1 MLAMLGESATNTS
14 SAMLFVHRAGLVAGP
29 LVALLVYL
37 VLGTSAG
44 SVSGGENVA
53 GGAAAGVLSEAGRRC
68 LAVAAWMAVWWI
80 TEAIPV
86 SVTALLPLVLL
97 PALGV
102 AGMKAAAAPYADEI
116 IYLFLGG
123 FIIGIAMER
132 SGLHRRI
139 ALATLAVVGTQPS
152 MMVGGVMAATAFMS
166 MWVSNTATTIMMLP
180 IATSVVAMTEK
191 LAAEGSGTRGWSAR
205 DVERFALCMLLGIA
219 YAASIGGLGTPIG
232 TPPNG
237 VLIQS
242 AQQMLGKQI
251 AFADWMKIG
260 VPLVLVLLPMS
271 WMLLTRVLHPLRGG
285 RIEGGRELIR
295 EERAKLGR
303 LSRAEWIVLGVF
315 LFAVVWWLFRV
326 PLCEWL
332 GLVSVNAS
340 GAGVPRV
347 TDATVAIAAA
357 VLLFVIPVI
366 AGERS
371 IVLTWEDAE
380 KLPWGVLLLFGGG
393 LSLAAAMSATGCDKY
408 LGSLFGSLAGMP
420 LLLVLAVLV
429 VGVIALSELAS
440 NTAIA
445 AALMPVLAAVGPVMG
460 IDPMLL
466 MVTAALAA
474 TCGFMLPVAT
484 PPNAIVFAT
493 GKIGI
498 PRMIRAGIL
507 MDLICAVVI
516 SGAMWMFGPWALE
529 MVVK

>member
-1 MLAMLGESATNTS
+1 MPDAVANKYAAQRMVQCGGLAAGPVVAAMVYVMLG
-14 SAMLFVHRAGLVAGP
+14 R
-29 LVALLVYL
+29 
-37 VLGTSAG
+37 
-44 SVSGGENVA
+44 SVEPAEADAVGQA
-53 GGAAAGVLSEAGRRC
+53 AGAALSESGRRV
-68 LAVAAWMAVWWI
+68 LAIAAWMAVWWI

-86 SVTALLPLVLL
+86 SVTALLPLLLL
-97 PALGV
+97 PTLGV
-102 AGMKAAAAPYADEI
+102 SGMKAAAAPYADEI
-116 IYLFLGG
+116 IFLFLGG

-132 SGLHRRI
+132 SGLHRRL
-139 ALATLAVVGTQPS
+139 ALATLAVVGTRPS

-191 LAAEGSGTRGWSAR
+191 LAAERSGTHRWSALE
-205 DVERFALCMLLGIA
+205 VERFALCMLLGIA

-242 AQQMLGKQI
+242 AQQLLGRQV
-251 AFADWMKIG
+251 AFVDWMKIG
-260 VPLVLVLLPMS
+260 VQLVFVLLPAA
-271 WMLLTRVLHPLRGG
+271 WLLLTRVLHPCA
-285 RIEGGRELIR
+285 EGGSTAGARSSAR
-295 EERAKLGR
+295 SGRNWVGFRAW
-303 LSRAEWIVLGVF
+303 WIVLGVF

-326 PLCEWL
+326 PLCHWL
-332 GLVSVNAS
+332 GLVSTNA
-340 GAGVPRV
+340 AGEEVPRV
-347 TDATVAIAAA
+347 TDAAVAIAAA
-357 VLLFVIPVI
+357 VLLFVTPASVPKRAIVI
-366 AGERS
+366 
-371 IVLTWEDAE
+371 TWEDAE
-380 KLPWGVLLLFGGG
+380 RLPWGVLLLFGGG

-420 LLLVLAVLV
+420 LLVVLGVLV

-445 AALMPVLAAVGPVMG
+445 AALMPILAAVGPAMG
-460 IDPMLL
+460 LDPMLL

-493 GKIGI
+493 GKIGM
-498 PRMIRAGIL
+498 PRMMRAGIL
-507 MDLICAVVI
+507 LDVICAVVI
-516 SGAMWMFGPWALE
+516 VCAMWTLGPWLLE

>member
-1 MLAMLGESATNTS
+1 M
-14 SAMLFVHRAGLVAGP
+14 
-29 LVALLVYL
+29 
-37 VLGTSAG
+37 
-44 SVSGGENVA
+44 
-53 GGAAAGVLSEAGRRC
+53 
-68 LAVAAWMAVWWI
+68 AVAAWMATWWI

-86 SVTALLPLVLL
+86 SVTALLPLVLM
-97 PALGV
+97 PTLGV
-102 AGMKAAAAPYADEI
+102 SGMKATAAPYADEI

-139 ALATLAVVGTQPS
+139 ALATLAVVGTRPS
-152 MMVGGVMAATAFMS
+152 MMVAGVMAATAFMS

-180 IATSVVAMTEK
+180 IATSVVAMTER
-191 LAAEGSGTRGWSAR
+191 LAAEGSGARGWSAR
-205 DVERFALCMLLGIA
+205 EVERFALCMLLGIA

-242 AQQMLGKQI
+242 AQQLLGKQI
-251 AFADWMKIG
+251 AFADWMKLG
-260 VPLVLVLLPMS
+260 VPLALVLLPAA
-271 WMLLTRVLHPLRGG
+271 WLLLTRVLHPLRGG
-285 RIEGGRELIR
+285 QIEGGRELIH

-303 LSRAEWIVLGVF
+303 FSRSEWIVLGVF
-315 LFAVVWWLFRV
+315 LFAVTWWLFRV
-326 PLCEWL
+326 PLCGWL
-332 GLVSVNAS
+332 GLVSTNAA
-340 GAGVPRV
+340 GAEVARV

-357 VLLFVIPVI
+357 VLLFVIPVV
-366 AGERS
+366 AGGRS
-371 IVLTWEDAE
+371 VVLMWEDAE

-408 LGSLFGSLAGMP
+408 LGSLFGSLGGLP
-420 LLLVLAVLV
+420 LVVVLTVLV

-460 IDPMLL
+460 LDPMLL

-484 PPNAIVFAT
+484 PPNAIVFST

-498 PRMIRAGIL
+498 PRMMKAGIL
-507 MDLICAVVI
+507 LDVICAVVI
-516 SGAMWMFGPWALE
+516 AGAMWSFGPWMLE

>member
-1 MLAMLGESATNTS
+1 
-14 SAMLFVHRAGLVAGP
+14 MLFVQWAGLVAGP
-29 LVALLVYL
+29 LIAVLVYL
-37 VLGTSAG
+37 LLGPAESSALG
-44 SVSGGENVA
+44 QEA
-53 GGAAAGVLSEAGRRC
+53 GGKAASDAANAVLSEPGRRT
-68 LAVAAWMAVWWI
+68 LAIAAWMATWWI
-80 TEAIPV
+80 TEALPV
-86 SVTALLPLVLL
+86 SVTALVPLVLL
-97 PALGV
+97 PSLG
-102 AGMKAAAAPYADEI
+102 ATTMKAAAAPFGDEI
-116 IYLFLGG
+116 IFLFLGG

-139 ALATLAVVGTQPS
+139 ALATLAVVGTRPT
-152 MMVGGVMAATAFMS
+152 MMVAGVMATTAFMS

-180 IATSVVAMTEK
+180 IVTSVVAMTEK
-191 LAAEGSGTRGWSAR
+191 LRADKSDSRAWTAQ
-205 DVERFALCMLLGIA
+205 DVERFSLCMLLGIA

-242 AQQMLGKQI
+242 AQQLLGKQI

-260 VPLVLVLLPMS
+260 VPLVLILLPAA
-271 WMLLTRVLHPLRGG
+271 WLLLTRVLYPVRGE

-295 EERAKLGR
+295 TEREKLGR
-303 LSRAEWIVLGVF
+303 VSRAEWIVLGVF
-315 LFAVVWWLFRV
+315 LFAVAWWLFRV
-326 PLCEWL
+326 PLCYWL
-332 GLVSVNAS
+332 GLVSTNA
-340 GAGVPRV
+340 AGEIVPRV

-357 VLLFVIPVI
+357 VLLFVIPVNVR
-366 AGERS
+366 ERRFV
-371 IVLTWEDAE
+371 ITWEDAE

-420 LLLVLAVLV
+420 MLLVLAVLV

-445 AALMPVLAAVGPVMG
+445 AALMPVLAAVGPAMG

-466 MVTAALAA
+466 MTTAALAA

-498 PRMIRAGIL
+498 PRMMRAGIL
-507 MDLICAVVI
+507 LDVVCAVVI
-516 SGAMWMFGPWALE
+516 IAFMWLLGPWLLE